1 MRSGTTKHHRYW
13 DEKKYFCEH
22 QGQTCEV
29 QVGLTK
35 VPEEW
40 IETLWQL
47 YDESLNIEE
56 AIQEQACYTRETFSS
71 ALRDPEYH
79 KTVMV
84 VDDVASGLVLMTYN
98 LEKAKVAYINPD
110 YILKHFQKEVEE
122 VRFGYITCVFVSPK
136 IRNLRFFNLLVEAC
150 INTIGERDY
159 VLALDVSASRQFIP
173 EALEILSKEYGYPL
187 KKQLLGTQS
196 YFAFRRPSESE
207 LREVDKADP

>member
-1 MRSGTTKHHRYW
+1 
-13 DEKKYFCEH
+13 
-22 QGQTCEV
+22 
-29 QVGLTK
+29 
-35 VPEEW
+35 
-40 IETLWQL
+40 
-47 YDESLNIEE
+47 
-56 AIQEQACYTRETFSS
+56 
-71 ALRDPEYH
+71 
-79 KTVMV
+79 
-84 VDDVASGLVLMTYN
+84 MTYN

-196 YFAFRRPSESE
+196 YFAFRRSSESE

>member
-22 QGQTCEV
+22 KGQTCEV
-29 QVGLTK
+29 HVGLTK

-150 INTIGERDY
+150 LNTTGESDY
-159 VLALDVSASRQFIP
+159 VLALDVSASRLFIP
-173 EALEILSKEYGYPL
+173 EVLEQLSKEYGYPL

-196 YFAFRRPSESE
+196 YFAFRRSSESE